1 LTAKPQQKLH
11 TGQVVRV
18 PGPINGTLVR
28 PVGQMIHLPV
38 INAENRTS
46 VSIANGASTYQAIH
60 LQNNQLK
67 LALPQQMIY
76 HHQQHNNNHQLTNNT
91 AHKPLFNLA
100 MLGARTKR
108 QDSDQGSDRYSVLFL
123 VQYLL

>member
-1 LTAKPQQKLH
+1 MTAKPQQKLH

-28 PVGQMIHLPV
+28 PVSQMIRLPV
-38 INAENRTS
+38 IHAENRNA
-46 VSIANGASTYQAIH
+46 VSITNSASTYQANH

-67 LALPQQMIY
+67 LALPQQTIY
-76 HHQQHNNNHQLTNNT
+76 HQQQLNNNHQLTNNT
-91 AHKPLFNLA
+91 AHNPLLNLA

-108 QDSDQGSDRYSVLFL
+108 QDSDQGSDRYSVIFL
-123 VQYLL
+123 V